1 MNKKNLILG
10 MVTALSLPAANVLHA
25 EDAAPTAQQQSA
37 PAYLGIVVGPVPQVV
52 QAQLPEDV
60 AQGQGLMVMR
70 VMPDSPAAAD
80 GLKSHDVL
88 LTLDGKK
95 LIAPDDL
102 VSNISSKTAGE
113 KIKLEVLRHG
123 KVKGIEVTLAA
134 QKRYQP
140 ESRRPPFPQQMM
152 PHRSPMPDAR
162 SEVRVEESF
171 ESIAVNRLPNGKYKA
186 MIEFLDQ
193 DGNMKKFEYEGSK
206 DELAEQI
213 NKEKDLP
220 GPQKDQLLNALG
232 GNAVGFPMRG
242 FPAFPDMQDI
252 ERDFF
257 SPPPWARPHRQSFW
271 D

>member
-10 MVTALSLPAANVLHA
+10 MVAALSLPAASVLQA
-25 EDAAPTAQQQSA
+25 EDAAPAAQQQSA

-52 QAQLPEDV
+52 QAQLPEDI

-70 VMPDSPAAAD
+70 VMPDSPAATD

-95 LIAPDDL
+95 LISPDDL
-102 VSNISSKTAGE
+102 VSNIRSKTAGE
-113 KIKLEVLRHG
+113 KIKLEILRHG
-123 KVKGIEVTLAA
+123 KVKDLEVTLAA

-140 ESRRPPFPQQMM
+140 ESRVPPFPRQMM
-152 PHRSPMPDAR
+152 PHRSPLPDAR
-162 SEVRVEESF
+162 SEVQVEESF
-171 ESIAVNRLPNGKYKA
+171 ESMSVNRLPNGKYKA

-206 DELAEQI
+206 DEIAEQVK
-213 NKEKDLP
+213 KEEALP

-232 GNAVGFPMRG
+232 GNVNAFPMRG

-257 SPPPWARPHRQSFW
+257 SPPPWARPHRQGFW